1 MQVEGLSPN
10 TCVITY
16 LRDLLQNHP
25 LTTIKQSCSLLFFRF
40 FRDMAQK
47 QSENHLRKTR
57 RSLPIALLRARES
70 VMDPI
75 RAMLQKSGL
84 TEQKWRVLRV
94 LEEAGAMEQTRIAS
108 EACLLLPSLT
118 RMLKSMDEDG
128 LIERSKDAGDKRRT
142 IVSITEAGRAL
153 INQHS
158 AESSA
163 IIEALE
169 SRVGKKQLEA
179 LLDTLEALQKP

>member
-1 MQVEGLSPN
+1 MAS
-10 TCVITY
+10 
-16 LRDLLQNHP
+16 NH
-25 LTTIKQSCSLLFFRF
+25 
-40 FRDMAQK
+40 
-47 QSENHLRKTR
+47 SENHLRKTR

-118 RMLKSMDEDG
+118 RMLKSMESDG
-128 LIERSKDAGDKRRT
+128 YIERTTDAGDKRRT
-142 IVSITEAGRAL
+142 IVSITGDGRHL
-153 INQHS
+153 INQHA
-158 AESSA
+158 AESLS

-169 SRVGKKQLEA
+169 ARVGKEQLEH

>member
-1 MQVEGLSPN
+1 
-10 TCVITY
+10 
-16 LRDLLQNHP
+16 
-25 LTTIKQSCSLLFFRF
+25 
-40 FRDMAQK
+40 MADSS
-47 QSENHLRKTR
+47 SENQMRKTR

-118 RMLKSMDEDG
+118 RMLKSMESDG
-128 LIERSKDAGDKRRT
+128 LVERTTDAGDKRRT
-142 IVSITEAGRAL
+142 IVSITVQGRQV
-153 INQHS
+153 ISQHA
-158 AESSA
+158 AESLS

-169 SRVGKKQLEA
+169 ARLGKEQLER